1 MKPVI
6 IRFKDATS
14 RTAMVTDDLS
24 TDYDGSNKEECEGE
38 KASSE
43 EFPEQ
48 VTLFHTSSFHQLTA
62 SSPSEEKQQ

>member
-1 MKPVI
+1 
-6 IRFKDATS
+6 
-14 RTAMVTDDLS
+14 MVTDDLS